1 MSYTHGTAENETEHG
16 YVATANRIMPS
27 GRVPMS
33 RHRTR
38 KGQLFVTISA
48 FVVGG
53 AVGLL
58 LGIAAFTIGIMMY
71 LAL

>member
-1 MSYTHGTAENETEHG
+1 
-16 YVATANRIMPS
+16 
-27 GRVPMS
+27 MS